1 MATSSE
7 SPARAQRSTTSA
19 IVVGAVT
26 VAALLGIAQGVSV
39 AARAATDS
47 TWVVSVPVRVTS
59 ALPDDMPQTGL
70 IVEETP
76 TMERMP
82 TAPGGGLMMWLEHAD
97 PLTARLAAAPHWIAW
112 LTAGVVVLL
121 LLPVVRSTSSGRPF
135 SAGNASRLTVAA
147 LTIAA
152 GWVLATTLP
161 VLAARRAVDG
171 ELGNVPASWF
181 EPRLELQWWPVAFA
195 GALVVLALAVWHGTK
210 VVADSDG
217 LV

>member
-1 MATSSE
+1 MATFSE
-7 SPARAQRSTTSA
+7 SPAQALGSMTSA

-39 AARAATDS
+39 AARAATDA
-47 TWVVSVPVRVTS
+47 TWVVSVPVRASS

-76 TMERMP
+76 SMERMP

-97 PLTARLAAAPHWIAW
+97 PLTARLAAAPHWIVW

-121 LLPVVRSTSSGRPF
+121 LLPVVRSTSSGQPF
-135 SAGNASRLTVAA
+135 AAGNASRLTAAA

-152 GWVLATTLP
+152 SWVLATTLP

-171 ELGNVPASWF
+171 ELGNVPAAWF

-195 GALVVLALAVWHGTK
+195 GALVVLGLAVWHGTK
-210 VVADSDG
+210 VVADTDG

>member
-7 SPARAQRSTTSA
+7 SPAREQGSMTSA

-26 VAALLGIAQGVSV
+26 VLALLGIAQGVSI
-39 AARAATDS
+39 AARAATDA
-47 TWVVSVPVRVTS
+47 TWVVSVPVRVTPS
-59 ALPDDMPQTGL
+59 LPDDMPQTGL
-70 IVEETP
+70 IVDETA

-97 PLTARLAAAPHWIAW
+97 PLTARLAAAPGWIAW

-135 SAGNASRLTVAA
+135 AAGNAGRVTATALTVAA
-147 LTIAA
+147 
-152 GWVLATTLP
+152 GWALATALP
-161 VLAARRAVDG
+161 VLAARRAVER
-171 ELGNVPASWF
+171 ELGNVPAAWF

-195 GALVVLALAVWHGTK
+195 GALVVLALAVRHGTK
-210 VVADSDG
+210 VVADTDA
-217 LV
+217 LA